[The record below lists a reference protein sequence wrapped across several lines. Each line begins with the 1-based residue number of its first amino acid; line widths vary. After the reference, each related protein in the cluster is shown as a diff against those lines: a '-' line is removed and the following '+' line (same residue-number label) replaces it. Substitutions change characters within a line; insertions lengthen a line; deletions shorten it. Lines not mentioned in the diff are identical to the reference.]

1 VTRCAAAAAAA
12 AAAAVGQLTQATT
25 LHFTYVQQKGAKSG
39 SSFSQLLQPL
49 AAVVDMQEDL
59 K

>member
-1 VTRCAAAAAAA
+1 VTRRAAAEAAAA

-39 SSFSQLLQPL
+39 SSFSQLLQP
-49 AAVVDMQEDL
+49 QQQSSTCQ
-59 K
+59 KI